1 MKLLNSGLKTLLA
14 TALILGTMPAQAQV
28 TETVSK
34 RHMIAAANPHAAEAG
49 LAVMRAGGSAA
60 EPIRSRRVWV
70 ACLRG

>member
-34 RHMIAAANPHAAEAG
+34 RHMIAAANPHAMNANFFTG
-49 LAVMRAGGSAA
+49 TTSSIVSGSA
-60 EPIRSRRVWV
+60 R
-70 ACLRG
+70 